1 MTKIYILI
9 PIYNDWE
16 SVSKLIKEINFCIK
30 DLEAE
35 FSIIVINDASNNQQD
50 INLEN
55 IDSLKNIKIIN
66 MKKNRGHARCIAAG
80 LKYIHENQH
89 YDYIIPMDG
98 DGEDRP
104 EEIIEFANQ
113 IKKFTNKPI
122 VGKRVKRTEKLI
134 FKICYEL
141 HNQNL
146 LFQKYILG
154 R

>member
-55 IDSLKNIKIIN
+55 TGS
-66 MKKNRGHARCIAAG
+66 
-80 LKYIHENQH
+80 
-89 YDYIIPMDG
+89 
-98 DGEDRP
+98 
-104 EEIIEFANQ
+104 
-113 IKKFTNKPI
+113 
-122 VGKRVKRTEKLI
+122 
-134 FKICYEL
+134 
-141 HNQNL
+141 
-146 LFQKYILG
+146 
-154 R
+154 

>member
-55 IDSLKNIKIIN
+55 TGSLKNINLFIIYLRL
-66 MKKNRGHARCIAAG
+66 KNI
-80 LKYIHENQH
+80 
-89 YDYIIPMDG
+89 
-98 DGEDRP
+98 
-104 EEIIEFANQ
+104 
-113 IKKFTNKPI
+113 NK
-122 VGKRVKRTEKLI
+122 
-134 FKICYEL
+134 
-141 HNQNL
+141 QNTP
-146 LFQKYILG
+146 K
-154 R
+154 

>member
-55 IDSLKNIKIIN
+55 TGSLKNIKIIN
-66 MKKNRGHARCIAAG
+66 MKENRGHARCIAAG
-80 LKYIHENQH
+80 LKYIHEKQDYNYSH
-89 YDYIIPMDG
+89 Y
-98 DGEDRP
+98 
-104 EEIIEFANQ
+104 
-113 IKKFTNKPI
+113 
-122 VGKRVKRTEKLI
+122 
-134 FKICYEL
+134 
-141 HNQNL
+141 
-146 LFQKYILG
+146 
-154 R
+154 